1 MSFPRYPEYRDSGV
15 EWLGEVPES
24 WSIFSIKRS
33 VDGCTNGLWGD
44 DPDGDN
50 DLVVIRVAD
59 FDRSASRVGLEKLT
73 YRSVTQKERASR
85 ILEAGDL
92 LIEKSGGGER
102 TLVGCVVLFLHD
114 FPAITSNFVA
124 RMRPY
129 EGFDSRF
136 LCYAFDTLYQGKVN
150 YPAIKQ
156 TTGIQNLDSEAYLQE
171 RFCFPP
177 RSEQE
182 QIARFLDHET
192 AKIDALIQE
201 QQRLIKLLKEKRQ
214 AVISHAVT
222 KGLDPTVP
230 MKDSGIE
237 WLGKV
242 PEHWTVSP
250 LKHIVVEPI
259 TDGPH
264 ETPEFHDEGIMF
276 VSAEAVSSGNIDFD
290 KARFISHEDH
300 QRFSRKY
307 KPQLHDIFMVKSGAT
322 TGVTAIVEK
331 EHEFNIW
338 SPLAV
343 VRCDQARFAPHY
355 VLLCMRSISFQESVV
370 LHWSYGTQQNIGM
383 GVIENLPIAYPP
395 IDEQRDIVES
405 VSNDLNRWDGMVAT
419 ALNAVELLKERRSA
433 LISAAVTGKIDI
445 RGWKLSADETDTQ

>member
-1 MSFPRYPEYRDSGV
+1 
-15 EWLGEVPES
+15 
-24 WSIFSIKRS
+24 
-33 VDGCTNGLWGD
+33 
-44 DPDGDN
+44 
-50 DLVVIRVAD
+50 
-59 FDRSASRVGLEKLT
+59 
-73 YRSVTQKERASR
+73 
-85 ILEAGDL
+85 
-92 LIEKSGGGER
+92 
-102 TLVGCVVLFLHD
+102 
-114 FPAITSNFVA
+114 
-124 RMRPY
+124 
-129 EGFDSRF
+129 
-136 LCYAFDTLYQGKVN
+136 
-150 YPAIKQ
+150 
-156 TTGIQNLDSEAYLQE
+156 
-171 RFCFPP
+171 
-177 RSEQE
+177 
-182 QIARFLDHET
+182 
-192 AKIDALIQE
+192 
-201 QQRLIKLLKEKRQ
+201 
-214 AVISHAVT
+214 
-222 KGLDPTVP
+222 
-230 MKDSGIE
+230 
-237 WLGKV
+237 
-242 PEHWTVSP
+242 
-250 LKHIVVEPI
+250 
-259 TDGPH
+259 
-264 ETPEFHDEGIMF
+264 MF